1 MILFQALVSAALQR
15 LPLVVAEL
23 AAADVELVA
32 GLCARAPSRLAFD
45 RDPLV
50 FLPA

>member
-15 LPLVVAEL
+15 LQLVAVEL

-32 GLCARAPSRLAFD
+32 GPCVRAPSRLTFD
-45 RDPLV
+45 RGPLV